1 MPEAIDVT
9 GEVISPDHDNIT
21 PLFMRHV
28 AAYDFF
34 KGYAAGKKVLE
45 IGFGEGY
52 GTYSL
57 AETAR
62 EITGIDVSSALV
74 EHARSKYQ
82 KENLYFLKYD
92 GGRLPFP
99 DGSFEVA
106 LNSQVVEHV
115 KDYMGF
121 IKELYRVLKP
131 GGVAL
136 VATPNRMMMID
147 GVNPY
152 HYKEFSAKE
161 LDTALRK
168 VFAEVEVW
176 GLFGS
181 ERYMKLKA
189 AEQGFAKKLLAVD
202 FLRLRRFVPRP
213 VIKPLYK
220 WAFETVNARTQ
231 QTVKEAEE
239 ITAEDFRFSPEHPEK
254 GLDILG
260 ICKKAE
266 KV

>member
-1 MPEAIDVT
+1 MPEVIDVT
-9 GEVISPDHDNIT
+9 GEVISPEHDNIT

-28 AAYDFF
+28 AAYNFF
-34 KGYAAGKKVLE
+34 KGYVAGKKVLE

-82 KENLYFLKYD
+82 KENLYFLKAD
-92 GGRLPFP
+92 AGRLPFP
-99 DGSFEVA
+99 DGSFEVV
-106 LNSQVVEHV
+106 LNSQVLEHV

-121 IKELYRVLKP
+121 IRELHRVLKP
-131 GGVAL
+131 GGTAL
-136 VATPNRMMMID
+136 AATPNRVMMID

-161 LDTALRK
+161 LDAALRK
-168 VFAEVEVW
+168 VFPEVAVW

-181 ERYMKLKA
+181 ERYMRLKA
-189 AEQGFAKKLLAVD
+189 EEQGFAKKILALD

-213 VIKPLYK
+213 LIKPLYK

-231 QTVKEAEE
+231 QVASDAAD
-239 ITAEDFRFSPEHPEK
+239 ITAEDFRFSLDHPEK

-260 ICKKAE
+260 ICRKA
-266 KV
+266 